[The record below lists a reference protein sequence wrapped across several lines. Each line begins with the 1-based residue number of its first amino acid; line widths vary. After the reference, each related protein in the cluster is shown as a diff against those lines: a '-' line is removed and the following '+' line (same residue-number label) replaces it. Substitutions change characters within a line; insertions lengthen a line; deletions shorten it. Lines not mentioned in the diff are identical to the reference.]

1 MSETKTTG
9 EFALSQSVS
18 HLLHR
23 AQQLAADSFSRK
35 AGDDGVTLRQFA
47 VLAAV
52 AEKPGQSQTD
62 LVKAT
67 GVDRSTLA
75 DMISRMEKRGWVTR
89 KTAAKDARAKSV
101 TLTAAGKK
109 TLSQSTPFA
118 QAADDAVLNAVPKAK
133 REALMA
139 TLEALSAAAEAQ
151 TAVAPA
157 PVKAAPAKAAAPKA
171 KPAKA
176 APEKAP
182 AKAAAKPAAKPA
194 PKAAKPAA
202 KPVAAKAAPKAKAV
216 KAPVKATAK
225 PVARAAAK
233 PVAAKMRKPR
243 K

>member
-1 MSETKTTG
+1 MSDIKTSG
-9 EFALSQSVS
+9 EYALGQSVS

-23 AQQLAADSFSRK
+23 AQQIAADWFTKK

-62 LVKAT
+62 LVRAT

-109 TLSQSTPFA
+109 TLAGATPFA
-118 QAADDAVLNAVPKAK
+118 QGADEAVLNAVPKAR
-133 REALMA
+133 RELFIA
-139 TLEALSAAAEAQ
+139 TLEAMAASVESAAAAQ
-151 TAVAPA
+151 AAAKAAKPA
-157 PVKAAPAKAAAPKA
+157 KPVKAA
-171 KPAKA
+171 KPAK
-176 APEKAP
+176 PVK
-182 AKAAAKPAAKPA
+182 AAKPA
-194 PKAAKPAA
+194 PKAAKP
-202 KPVAAKAAPKAKAV
+202 VKAAPAKAV
-216 KAPVKATAK
+216 KPAAPVKAKPAKAAKPAK
-225 PVARAAAK
+225 PVKAVAK
-233 PVAAKMRKPR
+233 PKRPR